1 MYFPNIIQN
10 QPRIWFEIHQKK
22 SNEFLS
28 SDLQLNLS
36 HAHAQRTEAFHLSHM
51 SERFLPEFR
60 PQEACE
66 EAALRSNRIQS
77 TAAPSGS
84 SGSRTS
90 RDDE

>member
-1 MYFPNIIQN
+1 MKRTNFDLSKNI
-10 QPRIWFEIHQKK
+10 
-22 SNEFLS
+22 

-36 HAHAQRTEAFHLSHM
+36 HAHAQRAEAFHVSHM

-77 TAAPSGS
+77 TTAPSGGS